1 MARDPL
7 GGRRRDVGKENSEID
22 ASPYPSA
29 LPDAIEEIKR
39 LRRQL
44 IDANRKLAKLW
55 AKSSLD
61 RKAASVLI
69 EKLRTGKA
77 K

>member
-7 GGRRRDVGKENSEID
+7 VGRRRDVGKENSEID

-29 LPDAIEEIKR
+29 LPVEEIKR

-44 IDANRKLAKLW
+44 IDTNRKLAKLW

-69 EKLRTGKA
+69 QKLRTGKA